1 MRGLYLLLVCEL
13 LGRTFTPITCKPTLF
28 FTWSV
33 LRLSIQ
39 NIQIM
44 RKILFL
50 FIVVVFFYGCSK
62 ENEDKSNDAYQIEF
76 VNGKEYT
83 QTFYFGSHFI
93 YSENNKTGTG
103 CNIISSCNR
112 LSFTIKDNEVG
123 FYEICPPVDLR
134 NEEIKLNE
142 NLDNQNFRYYLIADI
157 HFSYPITSTLNMQ
170 LKSQWKIVIGRME
183 EYVYNGQIYNRLI
196 IVE

>member
-1 MRGLYLLLVCEL
+1 
-13 LGRTFTPITCKPTLF
+13 
-28 FTWSV
+28 
-33 LRLSIQ
+33 
-39 NIQIM
+39 M

-50 FIVVVFFYGCSK
+50 FVVVVFFYGCNK
-62 ENEDKSNDAYQIEF
+62 DNEDKSNDAYQIEF

-93 YSENNKTGTG
+93 YSEKNKTGTG

-142 NLDNQNFRYYLIADI
+142 NLDSQNFRY
-157 HFSYPITSTLNMQ
+157 
-170 LKSQWKIVIGRME
+170 
-183 EYVYNGQIYNRLI
+183 
-196 IVE
+196 